1 MMPSMELVRKIDM
14 LQPELKEI
22 LYTFIE
28 EIERDH
34 IKSANSEPDIT
45 EIKIALN
52 DLQSLV
58 KELSEAQKETEER
71 LQKLIKEYEY
81 TKKQLKCTD
90 MTFIERESCNYLP
103 SLKKPGYLYGKFPG
117 SSGLCQV

>member
-1 MMPSMELVRKIDM
+1 MPGMELVRKIDM
-14 LQPELKEI
+14 LQPELKEV

-28 EIERDH
+28 EIEKTQ
-34 IKSANSEPDIT
+34 IKSVKTDAIT

-90 MTFIERESCNYLP
+90 MTFIERDSCNYLP

>member
-1 MMPSMELVRKIDM
+1 MMPSMELIRRIDM
-14 LQPELKEI
+14 LQPELKEV

-28 EIERDH
+28 EIEKSR
-34 IKSANSEPDIT
+34 IKSVNTDSIT
-45 EIKIALN
+45 EIKITLN
-52 DLQSLV
+52 DLQNLI

-90 MTFIERESCNYLP
+90 EREACCYLP

-117 SSGLCQV
+117 STGLCQV

>member
-28 EIERDH
+28 EIERDY

-71 LQKLIKEYEY
+71 LQKLIKEYELQ
-81 TKKQLKCTD
+81 KSNLNAP
-90 MTFIERESCNYLP
+90 I
-103 SLKKPGYLYGKFPG
+103 
-117 SSGLCQV
+117 

>member
-1 MMPSMELVRKIDM
+1 MMPGMELVRKIDM
-14 LQPELKEI
+14 LQPELKEV

-28 EIERDH
+28 EIEKTH
-34 IKSANSEPDIT
+34 IKSVNTDAIT

-90 MTFIERESCNYLP
+90 MTFIERESCSYLP